1 MSETSYYKPLTP
13 EFRKQIDDSISKTI
27 AELKTCKRNAFV
39 NVQICGYQALRGMIN
54 ALPDGYLIPM
64 RK

>member
-13 EFRKQIDDSISKTI
+13 EFRKQIDDSISKNI
-27 AELKTCKRNAFV
+27 AELKTCKPNAFV

-64 RK
+64 KK